1 MKIQMDSIV
10 LGTSKLFARDP
21 PRIRGFEDLIVYRL
35 HNKPFCQLSTM
46 AIPGRTTRILKTV
59 VFMGSAR
66 NVIPPWGG
74 DARLGDRVL
83 KYVINTL
90 KDRQQPL
97 GNVTVQHD
105 VSIVDPVVVFGE
117 NGALSEI
124 SAGELTNLTFFMKQ
138 LPPKAQALKDLI
150 SAADCYVI
158 VSPEYNHVV
167 PPALAS
173 VMGHFGGSC
182 YKAKPSAILTYSAGP
197 WGGQRAAVSILAM
210 AHELGCLPVS
220 KMAGLPAVSELLNS
234 DGSPVDPSHRMLR
247 QLPEMLNQLE
257 WLAVAMKNQR
267 DLTGSF

>member
-1 MKIQMDSIV
+1 
-10 LGTSKLFARDP
+10 
-21 PRIRGFEDLIVYRL
+21 
-35 HNKPFCQLSTM
+35 M
-46 AIPGRTTRILKTV
+46 ANSASATTRILKTV

-83 KYVINTL
+83 KYVSDTL
-90 KDRQQPL
+90 KTRQQPL
-97 GNVTVQHD
+97 GDLTIQHD
-105 VSIVDPVVVFGE
+105 FSIVDPIDVFGN

-124 SAGELTNLTFFMKQ
+124 SAGEMTNPTFFMKK

-150 SAADCYVI
+150 ANADCYLI

-182 YKAKPSAILTYSAGP
+182 YAAKPSAILTYSPGP
-197 WGGQRAAVSILAM
+197 WGGQRAAISILAM

-220 KMAGLPAVSELLNS
+220 KMTGLPAVSELLHA
-234 DGSPVDPSHRMLR
+234 DGKPVDPSHRMLK
-247 QLPEMLNQLE
+247 QLPDMLNQLE

-267 DLTGSF
+267 DLTGTF